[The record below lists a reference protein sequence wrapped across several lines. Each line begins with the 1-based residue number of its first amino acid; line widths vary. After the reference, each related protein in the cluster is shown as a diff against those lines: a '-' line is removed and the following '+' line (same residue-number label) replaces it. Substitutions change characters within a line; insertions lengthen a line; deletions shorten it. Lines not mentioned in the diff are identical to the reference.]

1 MDGVVDLGYWALVGL
16 VQRLLR
22 GGLGV
27 GVGSVVEQ
35 LLLLLLVGRHV
46 ADDRG
51 GLLAT
56 TRVELRVVQ
65 LERGGRGTPDRGQG
79 HRGDGPAGSLLQDPA
94 NFNVVQLC

>member
-1 MDGVVDLGYWALVGL
+1 MDLKVSSLNWPVAVDRVVNLWNWALVGL

-27 GVGSVVEQ
+27 GVGPVVEQ
-35 LLLLLLVGRHV
+35 LLLVGRQV
-46 ADDRG
+46 PDDRG

-65 LERGGRGTPDRGQG
+65 LE
-79 HRGDGPAGSLLQDPA
+79 
-94 NFNVVQLC
+94 